1 MAGIADLI
9 MKEAQQVVRQELENE
24 ADRVKRALVRAT
36 EDAMDNFYSVPE
48 GKYYDRSG
56 AFHDAY
62 KEYEKKNT
70 RDPEHMVI
78 TVGVTFENAPDY
90 EKHGIP
96 IEDIYTSNLAGN
108 HGGNDYHSGD
118 IIEKVSAAADAIAG
132 K

>member
-9 MKEAQQVVRQELENE
+9 MKEAQKIVRKELANE

-48 GKYYDRSG
+48 GKYYDRIE

-62 KEYEKKNT
+62 DEYEKKNT
-70 RDPEHMVI
+70 RNPEHMII
-78 TVGVTFENAPDY
+78 TVGVTFEKPPQYA
-90 EKHGIP
+90 KHGIP
-96 IEDIYTSNLAGN
+96 LEDIYSSNLAGD
-108 HGGNDYHSGD
+108 HGGNGYHSGD

-132 K
+132 R